1 MEVFALTDLVEH
13 NVINESFF
21 QQLDYTYLMKD
32 EYTHYIFTQSLK
44 KIQMHGMINSVWVT
58 FNPLYPGLSQE
69 NSQL

>member
-1 MEVFALTDLVEH
+1 MEVFALTHLVEH

-44 KIQMHGMINSVWVT
+44 KNLDAWDD
-58 FNPLYPGLSQE
+58 
-69 NSQL
+69 